1 MVAESDD
8 GEIAIPARAVL
19 EETSTKVKVC
29 GITNLADAELAA
41 SLGAWALG
49 MIFFAESPR
58 RCSAAEAQMI
68 VAALRRRVELCGVFV
83 NAPLGQIVRDSEN
96 LGLTM
101 VQLHGD
107 EGPAFC
113 SEVRRRTGA
122 RVVKAAQVS
131 GASDV
136 QDLERFHVDF
146 HLLDA
151 RSRAVARQGM
161 RGGTGETFDWELLRV
176 RRSKIPLIL
185 SGGLTAENVGEA
197 IATAHPYAVDSAS
210 GTEASPGHKDPVKMR
225 ALFDAVAAT
234 SAQPQPDAQ
243 PEADAQPAPDA
254 QPEPST
260 QQATIGQPA

>member
-1 MVAESDD
+1 MVPEPPSS
-8 GEIAIPARAVL
+8 EILVPSSQAAPGAA
-19 EETSTKVKVC
+19 SPKVKIC
-29 GITNLADAELAA
+29 GITNLSDAELAVE
-41 SLGAWALG
+41 LGAWALG
-49 MIFFAESPR
+49 MIFYEGSPR
-58 RCSAAEAQMI
+58 RCSAPEAQMI
-68 VAALRRRVELCGVFV
+68 VAAMRRRVELCGVFV
-83 NAPLGQIVRDSEN
+83 NAPLERIVHDSEE

-113 SEVRRRTGA
+113 EEVRRRTGA
-122 RVVKAAQVS
+122 RIIKAVQVS

-197 IATAHPYAVDSAS
+197 VAVTHPYAVDNAS
-210 GTEASPGHKDPVKMR
+210 GTESAPGHKDPAKLR
-225 ALFDAVAAT
+225 SFFDAVSQPLPVPAQALSAAIR
-234 SAQPQPDAQ
+234 
-243 PEADAQPAPDA
+243 QPA
-254 QPEPST
+254 
-260 QQATIGQPA
+260 